1 MSNKDEAY
9 NALLRLIQWEMTP
22 CENAITNGDTE
33 DALRALK
40 EIKTKLQGIANLVRL
55 IDQ

>member
-1 MSNKDEAY
+1 MSKKDEAY

-22 CENAITNGDTE
+22 CEEAIKNGDIE
-33 DALRALK
+33 DALRAL
-40 EIKTKLQGIANLVRL
+40 EETKLQEIANLVLL